1 MPAPLITTMYH
12 SRSRSVT
19 ITPTPTPL
27 GNGIASSDYL
37 NATSHIANGRPP
49 TPRSPDPIED
59 LNVIIP
65 LGGIG
70 SRFQKEGYRFPKP
83 LINIVGKP
91 MICWLIERLSLRKT
105 DTLWIAVNDS
115 VEQEFQLTQ
124 LMRKWFPNLDVRLV
138 YLHYLTKG
146 ATETVRSAFLDLRYP
161 QY

>member
-1 MPAPLITTMYH
+1 MIH

-19 ITPTPTPL
+19 ITPTSLAINVNGSSSGLNGQHPPHSPNPL
-27 GNGIASSDYL
+27 EN
-37 NATSHIANGRPP
+37 
-49 TPRSPDPIED
+49 

-65 LGGIG
+65 LGGVG

-83 LINIVGKP
+83 LINIVAKP
-91 MICWLIERLSLRKT
+91 MICWLIERLTLRQG

-115 VEQEFQLTQ
+115 VEEEFQLTQ

-146 ATETVRSAFLDLRYP
+146 ATETVSL
-161 QY
+161 

>member
-1 MPAPLITTMYH
+1 MHT
-12 SRSRSVT
+12 R
-19 ITPTPTPL
+19 
-27 GNGIASSDYL
+27 ASSI
-37 NATSHIANGRPP
+37 AVIPTSVQANGHPDSFRLNTDALSKTLQPQ
-49 TPRSPDPIED
+49 SPDPIED

-91 MICWLIERLSLRKT
+91 MICWLIERLSLRQG

-115 VEQEFQLTQ
+115 VESEFQLTQ
-124 LMRKWFPNLDVRLV
+124 LMRKWFPNLDVRVV

-146 ATETVRSAFLDLRYP
+146 ATETVR
-161 QY
+161 

>member
-1 MPAPLITTMYH
+1 MYH

-19 ITPTPTPL
+19 ITPSPTPL

-37 NATSHIANGRPP
+37 NATSHIAGTRPP

-59 LNVIIP
+59 LNVVIP

-83 LINIVGKP
+83 LINIVGKS
-91 MICWLIERLSLRKT
+91 MICWLIERLSLRKN

-146 ATETVRSAFLDLRYP
+146 ATETVRPRLLESWYP

>member
-1 MPAPLITTMYH
+1 MH
-12 SRSRSVT
+12 NR
-19 ITPTPTPL
+19 
-27 GNGIASSDYL
+27 ASSIAVIPTSVPVNGHSESSRA
-37 NATSHIANGRPP
+37 NADGLPKPLKPQST
-49 TPRSPDPIED
+49 DPIED

-91 MICWLIERLSLRKT
+91 MICWLIERLSLRQG

-115 VEQEFQLTQ
+115 VESEFQLTQ

-146 ATETVRSAFLDLRYP
+146 ATETVR
-161 QY
+161 